1 MKRDLKDKVIVI
13 TGASSG
19 IGAATAIECAR
30 AGMKVVLGA
39 RRRDRLEEVAKAV
52 RSVGGEATIVVGDV
66 LDDGNSKELLD
77 EATRAYGGFDAV
89 FANAGYGLERAFTS
103 MTHDEFRRIF
113 EVNFFASV
121 ELCRDAAHRWL
132 DEDRKGHLLLCS
144 SCLSKFTLAYYG
156 VYAATKAAQ
165 AMVARAMRHELTPH
179 GIEVASVHPVTTR
192 TEFFDVAA
200 SESGFASG
208 EAGQDG
214 VPDHAPKAF
223 VQSPQKVA
231 RAIVKTLESPRSEV
245 WTSWTVRFASALFT
259 LFPWLLDV
267 VMRNKAKA
275 DRPRHPIRS
284 SGG

>member
-1 MKRDLKDKVIVI
+1 MKRNLEGKVIVI

-19 IGAATAIECAR
+19 IGAATAVECAR

-39 RRRDRLEEVAKAV
+39 RRRDRLDEVAKAV
-52 RSVGGEATIVVGDV
+52 QAVGGEAAVVVGDV
-66 LDDGNSKELLD
+66 LEEGNSKALLD
-77 EATRAYGGFDAV
+77 EATRVFGGFDAV
-89 FANAGYGLERAFTS
+89 FANAGYGMERAFTS
-103 MTHDEFRRIF
+103 MSQDEFRRIF

-132 DEDRKGHLLLCS
+132 EEDRGGHLLLCS

-165 AMVARAMRHELTPH
+165 SMVARAMRHELAPH
-179 GIEVASVHPVTTR
+179 GIEVASVHPVTTK

-200 SESGFASG
+200 SESGFRADQ
-208 EAGQDG
+208 AGQDG

-223 VQSPQKVA
+223 VQSPRRVA
-231 RAIVKTLESPRSEV
+231 RAIVKTLRSPRSEV

-259 LFPWLLDV
+259 LFPWLLDL

-275 DRPRHPIRS
+275 DRPRHPIGRS
-284 SGG
+284 GS